1 MIKIALI
8 SLTALILIVILK
20 RTNKEFAFILSIAA
34 AVILFGIVI
43 NDFAE
48 VINRIYEISSQL
60 DNLNSYIMLMVK
72 ILGITLITQF
82 IVDLCKD
89 SGENALASQT
99 EITSK
104 ILILVMVM
112 PLFEA
117 VMNVISGLLK

>member
-34 AVILFGIVI
+34 AVILFGIII
-43 NDFAE
+43 NDFAD

-60 DNLNSYIMLMVK
+60 DNLNSYIILMVK

-82 IVDLCKD
+82 IIDLCRD

>member
-34 AVILFGIVI
+34 AVIIFGIII
-43 NDFAE
+43 NDFAD

-82 IVDLCKD
+82 IIDLCRD

>member
-1 MIKIALI
+1 MIKIAMI
-8 SLTALILIVILK
+8 SLCALILIVILK
-20 RTNKEFAFILSIAA
+20 RTNKEFAFILTIAA
-34 AVILFGIVI
+34 AVILFGLII
-43 NDFAE
+43 DDFIE
-48 VINRIYEISSQL
+48 VIKRIYALSSEL
-60 DNLNSYIMLMVK
+60 EGANSYIMLMVK

-82 IVDLCKD
+82 IIDLCRD

>member
-8 SLTALILIVILK
+8 SLVSLILIIILK
-20 RTNKEFAFILSIAA
+20 DINKEFAFILTIASA
-34 AVILFGIVI
+34 IILFGTII
-43 NDFAE
+43 HDFFE
-48 VINRIYEISSQL
+48 VINRVYAISSSIE
-60 DNLNSYIMLMVK
+60 NLNSYITLMVK

-82 IVDLCKD
+82 IIDLCRD

-104 ILILVMVM
+104 ILILIMIM

-117 VMNVISGLLK
+117 VMNVVSGLLK